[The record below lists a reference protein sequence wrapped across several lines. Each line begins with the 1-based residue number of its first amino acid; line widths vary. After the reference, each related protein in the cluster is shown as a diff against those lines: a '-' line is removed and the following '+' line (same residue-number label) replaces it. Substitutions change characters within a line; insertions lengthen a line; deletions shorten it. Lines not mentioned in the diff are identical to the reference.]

1 MHSQFRIAVASCS
14 LPCAHSHLVT
24 HARLASTSA
33 ASSTSPRYPFPAH
46 RNPTPHQIFHLSPG
60 ASQADIKA
68 RCTSFRPCTPSP
80 ADRCTTDY
88 ELARTFHPDSPAAQ
102 ALPATVRHARFHAV
116 TRAYDILR
124 GKPHSLTAD
133 DDAGAELARRRR
145 QRQVY
150 RQRAAADFAE
160 AAGVGGADEAWKDQ
174 VIIVFGL
181 AVRAL
186 SSSLYFMRPS
196 DADSLVGP
204 SGGLRACTA
213 VVARDSRCAASRC
226 VRELG
231 TGSSRCT
238 DIWRRATRCYSCA
251 RSRARARAG

>member
-14 LPCAHSHLVT
+14 LPYAHSHLVT
-24 HARLASTSA
+24 HARLAS
-33 ASSTSPRYPFPAH
+33 SSTSSRFPFPSH

-68 RCTSFRPCTPSP
+68 RCASFRPCTSSP
-80 ADRCTTDY
+80 ADTYTTDY

-124 GKPHSLTAD
+124 GKPRSLVSD
-133 DDAGAELARRRR
+133 DDAGAELVRRRR
-145 QRQVY
+145 QRQVH

-181 AVRAL
+181 AVRIL
-186 SSSLYFMRPS
+186 SSSFSAL
-196 DADSLVGP
+196 
-204 SGGLRACTA
+204 
-213 VVARDSRCAASRC
+213 
-226 VRELG
+226 
-231 TGSSRCT
+231 
-238 DIWRRATRCYSCA
+238 
-251 RSRARARAG
+251 

>member
-14 LPCAHSHLVT
+14 LPCAHSHHLVT
-24 HARLASTSA
+24 HARLAS
-33 ASSTSPRYPFPAH
+33 SSTSSRFPFPSH
-46 RNPTPHQIFHLSPG
+46 RNPTPHQIFHLLPG

-68 RCTSFRPCTPSP
+68 RCTSVRSSARSP
-80 ADRCTTDY
+80 ADTYTTDY

-133 DDAGAELARRRR
+133 DDASAELARRRR

-181 AVRAL
+181 AVRIL
-186 SSSLYFMRPS
+186 SSFSRTLTLRLSCRP
-196 DADSLVGP
+196 
-204 SGGLRACTA
+204 
-213 VVARDSRCAASRC
+213 
-226 VRELG
+226 
-231 TGSSRCT
+231 
-238 DIWRRATRCYSCA
+238 
-251 RSRARARAG
+251 

>member
-14 LPCAHSHLVT
+14 FPYAHSHLVT
-24 HARLASTSA
+24 HARLAS
-33 ASSTSPRYPFPAH
+33 SSTSSRFPFPSH
-46 RNPTPHQIFHLSPG
+46 RNPTPHQIFHLLPG

-68 RCTSFRPCTPSP
+68 RCTYVRSSARSP
-80 ADRCTTDY
+80 ADTCTTDY

-124 GKPHSLTAD
+124 GKPHSLAVD
-133 DDAGAELARRRR
+133 DDGAELARRRR

-181 AVRAL
+181 AAL
-186 SSSLYFMRPS
+186 VVGFVPALLSLHAIP
-196 DADSLVGP
+196 DA
-204 SGGLRACTA
+204 RH
-213 VVARDSRCAASRC
+213 RAASANLAQARADA
-226 VRELG
+226 RTFGDE
-231 TGSSRCT
+231 
-238 DIWRRATRCYSCA
+238 RRAAIRQEPSL
-251 RSRARARAG
+251 

>member
-24 HARLASTSA
+24 HARLASTFN
-33 ASSTSPRYPFPAH
+33 SSTPPFPFPTH
-46 RNPTPHQIFHLSPG
+46 RNPTPHQIFHLPPG

-68 RCTSFRPCTPSP
+68 RCTSFRPCTPASP
-80 ADRCTTDY
+80 ADTYTTDY

-124 GKPHSLTAD
+124 GKPHSLAAD

-181 AVRAL
+181 AVRIL
-186 SSSLYFMRPS
+186 SSSFSAL
-196 DADSLVGP
+196 
-204 SGGLRACTA
+204 
-213 VVARDSRCAASRC
+213 
-226 VRELG
+226 
-231 TGSSRCT
+231 
-238 DIWRRATRCYSCA
+238 
-251 RSRARARAG
+251 

>member
-14 LPCAHSHLVT
+14 LPYPHSHLVT
-24 HARLASTSA
+24 HARLAS
-33 ASSTSPRYPFPAH
+33 SSTSSRFPFPSH
-46 RNPTPHQIFHLSPG
+46 RNPTPLQIFHLLPG

-80 ADRCTTDY
+80 ADTCTTDY

-124 GKPHSLTAD
+124 GKPHSLAAD
-133 DDAGAELARRRR
+133 DDGAELARRRR

-186 SSSLYFMRPS
+186 SSSLCFMRPS
-196 DADSLVGP
+196 MHRLSCRP
-204 SGGLRACTA
+204 SWW
-213 VVARDSRCAASRC
+213 ASYLHC
-226 VRELG
+226 C
-231 TGSSRCT
+231 RCT
-238 DIWRRATRCYSCA
+238 RFPTRDIVLHRRTWHRLEQMHGHLETNDAQLFM
-251 RSRARARAG
+251 RA